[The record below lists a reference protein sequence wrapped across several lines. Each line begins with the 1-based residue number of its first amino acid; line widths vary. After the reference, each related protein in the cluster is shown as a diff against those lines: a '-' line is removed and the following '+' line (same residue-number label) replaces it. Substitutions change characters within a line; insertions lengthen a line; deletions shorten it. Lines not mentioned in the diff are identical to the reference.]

1 MVWGSCKVVTLQW
14 AFGVNLHDVEKLYE
28 KSYEK
33 LWEKLCEKLC
43 ELFLMWVGGYLVCG
57 FAVWGLV
64 LGSFGYAL
72 VLHSGSKL

>member
-1 MVWGSCKVVTLQW
+1 
-14 AFGVNLHDVEKLYE
+14 
-28 KSYEK
+28 
-33 LWEKLCEKLC
+33 
-43 ELFLMWVGGYLVCG
+43 MWVGGYLVCG